1 MIQNYGLRE
10 VSDLTFFTLKSDGK
24 FDKPM
29 LYIDYA
35 LTSTN
40 DHTLEIVYARGG
52 KGNPRRIPFH
62 GNKESTLTV
71 TTQIF
76 DFRLI
81 SLISGASVTTG
92 ATNVF
97 KREVLTAVEVGEEPS
112 VSIQITLTDTPETG
126 WQFEHAFFLEAE
138 DGLEDNALT
147 GVIAGKVVTFATGV
161 VAGDKIVAY
170 YVAEANATSEKI
182 SFKSNGFPQTIGI
195 VGDTLLK
202 RESDGQLMDFQ
213 MVAYKA
219 SANGIFTF
227 TQASEGDPTSLEIT
241 FDLFEGADGSMIDY
255 VRVD

>member
-10 VSDLTFFTLKSDGK
+10 VSDLTFFSLKSDGK
-24 FDKPM
+24 FDKPI
-29 LYIDYA
+29 LYMDYA

-40 DHTLEIVYARGG
+40 DHTLETVYARGG

-62 GNKESTLTV
+62 GNKESMLTV

-81 SLISGASVTTG
+81 SLISGASVSVG

-97 KREVLTAVEVGEEPS
+97 KREELIAVDNGG
-112 VSIQITLTDTPETG
+112 SIEITLSATPETG
-126 WQFEHAFFLEAE
+126 WQFENAFFLKANDAVEGSE
-138 DGLEDNALT
+138 LT
-147 GVIAGKVVTFATGV
+147 GVIAGAVVSFATGV
-161 VAGDKIVAY
+161 TAGDVVVAY
-170 YVAEANATSEKI
+170 YVAESAITSEKI

-202 RESDGQLMDFQ
+202 RESDGALIDFQ

-219 SANGIFTF
+219 SANGTFTF

-255 VRVD
+255 VRID

>member
-10 VSDLTFFTLKSDGK
+10 VSDLTFYTLKSDGK
-24 FDKPM
+24 FDSPM
-29 LYIDYA
+29 LYLDYA

-40 DHTLEIVYARGG
+40 DHTLETVYARGG
-52 KGNPRRIPFH
+52 KGNPRRIPFQ

-92 ATNVF
+92 ATNIF
-97 KREVLTAVEVGEEPS
+97 KREELVAVDNTGTIE
-112 VSIQITLTDTPETG
+112 ITLSATPETG
-126 WQFEHAFFLEAE
+126 WQFENAFFLKEE
-138 DGLEDNALT
+138 DAVEENALT
-147 GVIAGKVVTFATGV
+147 GV
-161 VAGDKIVAY
+161 VAGTTVSFADGVAEGDTVVAY
-170 YVAEANATSEKI
+170 YVMESGATSEKI
-182 SFKSNGFPQTIGI
+182 SFKSNGFPQSIGI

-202 RESDGQLMDFQ
+202 READGALIDFQ

-219 SANGIFTF
+219 SANGTFTF

-241 FDLFEGADGSMIDY
+241 FDLFQGGDGTMIDY
-255 VRVD
+255 VRIDE